1 MDASVNDLAQTIQ
14 IVVAPIFMLTG
25 IAGFLNVMSG
35 RLGRIVDR
43 ARIMERRVHSIKNPV
58 LLEQSQ
64 NELKNIWRRI
74 KLINRS
80 IGLCTASALFVCAV
94 VVFLFLGDFWT
105 FNLSELIVTLFI
117 VALLLLIFALLTFL
131 KEVQLATRTLQ
142 IGKEVFE
149 DSGTM

>member
-1 MDASVNDLAQTIQ
+1 MDATVTDLAQTIQ
-14 IVVAPIFMLTG
+14 IVVAPVFMLTG

-43 ARIMERRVHSIKNPV
+43 ARIMERRVHTIKNPEF
-58 LLEQSQ
+58 LEQSE

-94 VVFLFLGDFWT
+94 VALLFLGDFLT
-105 FNLSELIVTLFI
+105 FRLSEVIVTLFI
-117 VALLLLIFALLTFL
+117 IALLLLICALLTFL

-142 IGKEVFE
+142 MGKENMYDE
-149 DSGTM
+149 

>member
-1 MDASVNDLAQTIQ
+1 MEATVNDLAQIIQ

-43 ARIMERRVHSIKNPV
+43 ARIMERRVHTIKNSDF
-58 LLEQSQ
+58 LEQSEK
-64 NELKNIWRRI
+64 ELKNLWRRI
-74 KLINRS
+74 TLINKA

-94 VVFLFLGDFWT
+94 VVFLFLGGFWT
-105 FNLSELIVTLFI
+105 VDLSEVIVTLFV
-117 VALLLLIFALLTFL
+117 VALFLLIFALLTFL

-142 IGKEVFE
+142 MGKEKLFE
-149 DSGTM
+149 

>member
-1 MDASVNDLAQTIQ
+1 MDATVTDLAQTIQ

-43 ARIMERRVHSIKNPV
+43 ARIMERRVHTIKNPEF
-58 LLEQSQ
+58 LEQSEK
-64 NELKNIWRRI
+64 ELKNLWRRI
-74 KLINRS
+74 TLINRS

-105 FNLSELIVTLFI
+105 YSLSEIIVTLFI
-117 VALLLLIFALLTFL
+117 VALFLLIFALLTFL

-142 IGKEVFE
+142 IGKEMF
-149 DSGTM
+149 DD

>member
-43 ARIMERRVHSIKNPV
+43 ARIIERRVHTIKNPDF
-58 LLEQSQ
+58 LEQSE
-64 NELKNIWRRI
+64 NELKNLWRRI

-94 VVFLFLGDFWT
+94 VVFLFLGDFWR
-105 FNLSELIVTLFI
+105 FNLSEVI
-117 VALLLLIFALLTFL
+117 VALFIIALFLLIFALLTFL
-131 KEVQLATRTLQ
+131 KEVQLATRNLQ
-142 IGKEVFE
+142 IGKGIF
-149 DSGTM
+149 DD

>member
-1 MDASVNDLAQTIQ
+1 MDGSVNDLAQTIQ

-43 ARIMERRVHSIKNPV
+43 ARIMERRVHTIKNPAF
-58 LLEQSQ
+58 LEQSE
-64 NELKNIWRRI
+64 NELKNLWRRI

-117 VALLLLIFALLTFL
+117 VALFLLIFALLTFL
-131 KEVQLATRTLQ
+131 KEVQLATRNLQ
-142 IGKEVFE
+142 IGKEVF
-149 DSGTM
+149 DD

>member
-1 MDASVNDLAQTIQ
+1 MDATVTDLAHTIQ

-43 ARIMERRVHSIKNPV
+43 ARIMERRVHTIKNPEF
-58 LLEQSQ
+58 LEQSE
-64 NELKNIWRRI
+64 NELKNLWRRI

-94 VVFLFLGDFWT
+94 VVFLFLGDLWS
-105 FNLSELIVTLFI
+105 FNASSLIISLFI
-117 VALLLLIFALLTFL
+117 IALLLLIFALLTFL
-131 KEVQLATRTLQ
+131 KEVQLATRNLQ
-142 IGKEVFE
+142 IGKEVF
-149 DSGTM
+149 DD

>member
-43 ARIMERRVHSIKNPV
+43 ARIIERRVHTIKNPAT
-58 LLEQSQ
+58 LEQSE
-64 NELKNIWRRI
+64 NELKNLSGRI

-94 VVFLFLGDFWT
+94 VVFLFLGDFWR
-105 FNLSELIVTLFI
+105 FNLSEVI
-117 VALLLLIFALLTFL
+117 VALFIIALFLLIFALLTFL
-131 KEVQLATRTLQ
+131 KEVQLATRNSQ
-142 IGKEVFE
+142 IGKEVF
-149 DSGTM
+149 DD

>member
-1 MDASVNDLAQTIQ
+1 MSTSVNDLAQVIQ

-43 ARIMERRVHSIKNPV
+43 ARIMERRVSTIKN
-58 LLEQSQ
+58 LEFLEQSE
-64 NELKNIWRRI
+64 NELKNLWRRI

-94 VVFLFLGDFWT
+94 VVLLFVGDLLMFD
-105 FNLSELIVTLFI
+105 LSQLIVTLFVI
-117 VALLLLIFALLTFL
+117 ALFLLIFALLTFL
-131 KEVQLATRTLQ
+131 KEVQLATKNLQ
-142 IGKEVFE
+142 MGQEKIFDE
-149 DSGTM
+149 

>member
-43 ARIMERRVHSIKNPV
+43 ARIIERRVHTIKNPAF
-58 LLEQSQ
+58 LEQSDI
-64 NELKNIWRRI
+64 ELKNLWRRI

-80 IGLCTASALFVCAV
+80 ISLCTASALFVCAV
-94 VVFLFLGDFWT
+94 VVFLFLGDFWR
-105 FNLSELIVTLFI
+105 FNLSEVI
-117 VALLLLIFALLTFL
+117 VALFIIALFLLIFALLTFL
-131 KEVQLATRTLQ
+131 KEVQLATKTLQ
-142 IGKEVFE
+142 MGKEKIFDE
-149 DSGTM
+149 

>member
-43 ARIMERRVHSIKNPV
+43 ARIMERRVHTIKNPV
-58 LLEQSQ
+58 FLEQSE
-64 NELKNIWRRI
+64 NELKNLWRRI

-117 VALLLLIFALLTFL
+117 VALFLLIFALLTFL